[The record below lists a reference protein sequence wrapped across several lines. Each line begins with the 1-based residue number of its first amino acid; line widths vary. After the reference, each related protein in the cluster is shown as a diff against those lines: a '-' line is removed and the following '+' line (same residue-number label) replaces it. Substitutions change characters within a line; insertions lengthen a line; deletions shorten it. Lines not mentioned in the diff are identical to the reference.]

1 MVSTCMT
8 SDATCVS
15 YLQRRALVTRP
26 PEQVEEWR
34 GVQTVKE
41 AHLPAAQDHP
51 SDLARASRLS
61 MDFGG
66 HLTFDHGMDD
76 EYDETGLFADAA
88 DHDFSLPPTYTTVHP
103 PSTQQAGQ
111 HTGPQAD
118 TTNPSGFS
126 KGAVRHRE
134 LTSRPDAAGTSQR
147 RVTSP
152 LNRRSVGSGVS
163 KSRPTAPTAT
173 VPTSGSLRRSLQETL
188 HRASSIQMLASQM
201 AALHARSEM
210 GPLPSGRR

>member
-1 MVSTCMT
+1 MT

-15 YLQRRALVTRP
+15 YLRRRESVTRP
-26 PEQVEEWR
+26 PEQVDERR

-51 SDLARASRLS
+51 SDLARTSRLS

-76 EYDETGLFADAA
+76 DIDDAGLFADTA
-88 DHDFSLPPTYTTVHP
+88 DHDFSLPPTHTTVHP

-118 TTNPSGFS
+118 ITIPSGFS
-126 KGAVRHRE
+126 KDTTRRRE
-134 LTSRPDAAGTSQR
+134 LTSRPDAADPSQR
-147 RVTSP
+147 RLTNPIS
-152 LNRRSVGSGVS
+152 RRCVGSGIS
-163 KSRPTAPTAT
+163 KPRPALQTATAP
-173 VPTSGSLRRSLQETL
+173 VSGSLRRSLQETL
-188 HRASSIQMLASQM
+188 HRASSVQAMESQM

-210 GPLPSGRR
+210 GSLLSGRR